1 MNCGALRRSNH
12 CSHGHAV
19 MRPVTAHR
27 LLTAL
32 RLAALCAAAMAP
44 PALAATT
51 DSHLA
56 AGPAAQWR
64 SWDLYVELHD
74 LPRGYTC
81 TELWYRFRDVL
92 MAIGARQYPQI
103 DAYHCDRT
111 AASSSR
117 SPSVQV
123 QFQLPDPLAAAQARY
138 ADVAVERS
146 TIRLGPG
153 KLPSFTDADC
163 ELLKQID
170 EKLLVALPV
179 HVVGALSCRAR
190 AAKERYTLQIQALLP
205 HS

>member
-1 MNCGALRRSNH
+1 MNCGALRRSND
-12 CSHGHAV
+12 CSHGHAA

-27 LLTAL
+27 FLTAL
-32 RLAALCAAAMAP
+32 LAAALCVAAMAP
-44 PALAATT
+44 PALAGTT
-51 DSHLA
+51 GSHLP
-56 AGPAAQWR
+56 AGPTAQWR
-64 SWDLYVELHD
+64 SWDLYVELQD

-103 DAYHCDRT
+103 DTYRCDRT

-117 SPSVQV
+117 LPSVQV
-123 QFQLPDPLAAAQARY
+123 QFQLPDPLPQAQARY

-146 TIRLGPG
+146 TIRLAPG
-153 KLPSFTDADC
+153 KLASFTDGDC

-179 HVVGALSCRAR
+179 HVVGALSCQAGG
-190 AAKERYTLQIQALLP
+190 AKERYTLQVQALLP